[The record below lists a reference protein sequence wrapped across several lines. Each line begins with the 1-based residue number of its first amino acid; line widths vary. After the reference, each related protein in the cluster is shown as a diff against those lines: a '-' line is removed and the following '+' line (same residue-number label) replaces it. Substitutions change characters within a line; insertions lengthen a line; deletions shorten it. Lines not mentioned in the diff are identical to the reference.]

1 MFERNAY
8 FTAFKN
14 YDAELWPQLMP
25 AVQLTLLART
35 QHLLARCNPNGE
47 VLAQDPFRSDADGG
61 GTASGDRGAVSRA
74 DAGAAPRG
82 LWQRARDVVA
92 LRTRL
97 RGLARRLG
105 GLPAGAPAVV
115 DDQTVAQ
122 VRALSAIVRGLD
134 GASGRRRLVQA
145 RRRRPDREILE
156 RFPLYLVPTYPGDE
170 QLFASEGFQSLWP
183 EDLDPVRLRLADV
196 MEVER

>member
-1 MFERNAY
+1 M
-8 FTAFKN
+8 
-14 YDAELWPQLMP
+14 
-25 AVQLTLLART
+25 
-35 QHLLARCNPNGE
+35 
-47 VLAQDPFRSDADGG
+47 
-61 GTASGDRGAVSRA
+61 
-74 DAGAAPRG
+74 
-82 LWQRARDVVA
+82 WQRARDIVA

-97 RGLARRLG
+97 RRFARRLG

-134 GASGRRRLVQA
+134 GASERRRLVQA

-156 RFPLYLVPTYPGDE
+156 RFPLYVVPTYPGDE
-170 QLFASEGFQSLWP
+170 QLFASEGFESLWP
-183 EDLDPVRLRLADV
+183 EDLNPVRARLDEV